1 MEVKKHYNLRIELLT
16 GLHIGNGN
24 ALSRTDY
31 FVDRDRIKV
40 VDMNRLF
47 PLLEKDPQMKGEFS
61 MACSAARPSA
71 LQSFL
76 SSAAGKNPAL
86 VSYEIPCTPELKTTI
101 RKDDAASGFL
111 INQFYRVPIGGKLTP
126 LVPGSSVK
134 GALRTVILNA
144 MMKDSPDISLGQ
156 WKEWVKKRDDF
167 FPNDSKELAKLGTDY
182 SKKLLSGS
190 AESHGFAV
198 KDSSKNDV
206 LRFLEITDCRFAD
219 EPAPFLAGRMK
230 VAGNTGMIQESIDLA
245 AEVAKGKALGCRS
258 SADGTL
264 TLDLGMSE
272 LFDSPINRCVSD
284 GLEGA
289 GAVEKIARWA
299 NALALRELENE
310 RKNFPS
316 LLLHRFSAFQQ
327 VLSNANRMKDATDS
341 FLLRIG
347 RWSQCEYVTFSD
359 RWRAPKTRSR
369 VDDRQFSSTEIA
381 DDKKWKSKSRTLF
394 SDQDDALVPLGWCLC
409 TITDKA

>member
-1 MEVKKHYNLRIELLT
+1 MEGKKHYNLRIELLT

-47 PLLEKDPQMKGEFS
+47 PLLEKDPQMEGEFS
-61 MACSAARPSA
+61 MACSEARPSA

-76 SSAAGKNPAL
+76 SSAAGKNPWL

-144 MMKDSPDISLGQ
+144 MMKDSPDVSLEQ
-156 WKEWVKKRDDF
+156 WKEWVKKRDGF

-182 SKKLLSGS
+182 SRKLLSGS
-190 AESHGFAV
+190 AESHGFDV

-206 LRFLEITDCRFAD
+206 LRFLEITDCRFAK
-219 EPAPFLAGRMK
+219 EPAPFLAGMMK
-230 VAGNTGMIQESIDLA
+230 VAGNTGMNQESIDLA
-245 AEVAKGKALGCRS
+245 AEVAKGKALGCL
-258 SADGTL
+258 SAAKGTL

-272 LFDSPINRCVSD
+272 FFDSPINRCVIE
-284 GLEGA
+284 GFEGA
-289 GAVEKIARWA
+289 SAVEKIARWA
-299 NALALRELENE
+299 NVLALRELESE
-310 RKNFPS
+310 EKNFP
-316 LLLHRFSAFQQ
+316 LLLGHRCPAFKE
-327 VLSNANRMKDATDS
+327 VLDNVKGPKGASGS

-369 VDDRQFSSTEIA
+369 VNGRQMSSNE
-381 DDKKWKSKSRTLF
+381 DGNEKKWKSKSRTLF
-394 SDQDDALVPLGWCLC
+394 SDENDTLVPLGWCLC
-409 TITDKA
+409 TISDQA